1 MARSIAFQR
10 LPSFWYPFTSSGI
23 SVYRFPR
30 KLEWSPYLQFVCCKN
45 LHHGPL
51 FTLEFVSLILILLP
65 CRTIPVCAVRLYYL
79 NPASLSTNRVLAASL
94 VVVCTQLQI
103 GYGMLA
109 AAVSCSR
116 PFVAVYET
124 SHSNQY
130 PNLTNSR
137 AIAGSRKPNLLSAAG
152 PSSFPPHPRVVRPP
166 NARARNSIVTDFGLD
181 EISTVLSTGATHRP
195 SQPRSYTVTI
205 ASPTYDQ
212 PREDTD
218 ARRLH
223 SSHDGEK
230 MIIQRKIDWSV
241 HYEPLNP
248 PAP

>member
-1 MARSIAFQR
+1 
-10 LPSFWYPFTSSGI
+10 
-23 SVYRFPR
+23 
-30 KLEWSPYLQFVCCKN
+30 LQFVCCKN

-65 CRTIPVCAVRLYYL
+65 CRTIPICAARLYYL
-79 NPASLSTNRVLAASL
+79 NPASLSTNRVLATSL

-109 AAVSCSR
+109 AAVSCLR
-116 PFVAVYET
+116 PFVAAYET
-124 SHSNQY
+124 SYGNQY
-130 PNLTNSR
+130 SNLTNSR
-137 AIAGSRKPNLLSAAG
+137 AIAGSKKPSFLSAGA
-152 PSSFPPHPRVVRPP
+152 SSFPPYPGVVRHP
-166 NARARNSIVTDFGLD
+166 NARARNPIVTDSGLD
-181 EISTVLSTGATHRP
+181 EISTVLSTGAAHRP
-195 SQPRSYTVTI
+195 SQSHSYSATV
-205 ASPTYDQ
+205 ASPTCDQ

-230 MIIQRKIDWSV
+230 MIIQRKADWSI

-248 PAP
+248 HAS